1 MDDDPKLQEQADD
14 KLINDAFEHL
24 LNDYLASRHRK
35 KTDLITKA
43 FTFARQAHKGVR
55 RLSGEPYIMHPIAV
69 AQICCSEIGLGSTSI
84 CSALLHDVVED
95 TDYTVEDI
103 TNIFGPKIAQ
113 IVDGLTKISGGIFG
127 EQASAQAENFKKLLL
142 TMSEDIRVILIK
154 ICDRLHNMRTLQ
166 SQPANK
172 QYKIAGETLYIYA
185 PLANFDIDTI
195 EIRKSSLDSTLRS
208 EFENANFYN
217 INVMSNLV
225 STHHFGTSN
234 FFTPLTG
241 IITQPYAPSNHH
253 YGIDIATKEN
263 QVVKAALEGTV
274 IFSSWTPD
282 YGYTIGIQHE
292 NNYFSTYKHNAT
304 LLKKEGEFVKAGEAI
319 AVVGESGSLTT
330 GPHLHFELW
339 RNGTSV
345 NPQEYINF
353 EQGEE

>member
-1 MDDDPKLQEQADD
+1 MSHDETMEPIVDFRVNLMNLIIIVIATIIILIALTTLIIAFTPLREYIPGYTDTSLQRDVYILSRRADSIQYELRRKDIYFDNLKLIIEGYDFADD
-14 KLINDAFEHL
+14 SA
-24 LNDYLASRHRK
+24 R
-35 KTDLITKA
+35 TD
-43 FTFARQAHKGVR
+43 
-55 RLSGEPYIMHPIAV
+55 
-69 AQICCSEIGLGSTSI
+69 
-84 CSALLHDVVED
+84 
-95 TDYTVEDI
+95 
-103 TNIFGPKIAQ
+103 
-113 IVDGLTKISGGIFG
+113 
-127 EQASAQAENFKKLLL
+127 
-142 TMSEDIRVILIK
+142 
-154 ICDRLHNMRTLQ
+154 
-166 SQPANK
+166 
-172 QYKIAGETLYIYA
+172 IYA